1 MRNLVAVP
9 LLILAV
15 VLQSA
20 IIPSFTLLSGYA
32 DVLLVLLA
40 AWALQEGVNTS
51 LQWAMLAALMISLV
65 SHLPWF
71 IYVAGYVGI
80 VLLARVLQKRV
91 WQVPMLAMFTVTFLG
106 TVFMHVLTFV
116 YLRLVGRSI
125 SFSDAMGLVTL
136 PSLLLNLLIAIP
148 VFGMMR
154 DLSRWVFPS
163 TEAA

>member
-20 IIPSFTLLSGYA
+20 IVPSFALLSGYA
-32 DVLLVLLA
+32 DVVLVLLA
-40 AWALQEGVNTS
+40 AWALQEGVDTS
-51 LQWAMLAALMISLV
+51 IQWALLAALMMSLV

-71 IYVAGYVGI
+71 IYVSGYVCV
-80 VLLARVLQKRV
+80 VLLARTLQKRV

-106 TVFMHVLTFV
+106 TVFMHLLTFV
-116 YLRLVGRSI
+116 YLRLFGRGV

-136 PSLLLNLLIAIP
+136 PSLLLNLLVAIP

-154 DLSRWVFPS
+154 DLARWVFPS

>member
-20 IIPSFTLLSGYA
+20 IIPSFALLSGYA
-32 DVLLVLLA
+32 DLLLVVLA
-40 AWALQEGVNTS
+40 AWALQEGVDTGF
-51 LQWAMLAALMISLV
+51 QWALLAALMISLV

-91 WQVPMLAMFTVTFLG
+91 WQVPMLAMLIVTFLG
-106 TVFMHVLTFV
+106 TVFMHLLTFV
-116 YLRLVGRSI
+116 YLQLFGHGV

-136 PSLLLNLLIAIP
+136 PSLLLNLLVAIP
-148 VFGMMR
+148 LFGMMR
-154 DLSRWVFPS
+154 DLARWVFPS
-163 TEAA
+163 AEAA

>member
-20 IIPSFTLLSGYA
+20 IIPSFALLSGYA
-32 DVLLVLLA
+32 DLLLVLLA
-40 AWALQEGVNTS
+40 AWALQEGVDTG
-51 LQWAMLAALMISLV
+51 LQWALLAALMISLV

-91 WQVPMLAMFTVTFLG
+91 WQVPMLAMLTVTFLG
-106 TVFMHVLTFV
+106 TVFMHLLTFV
-116 YLRLVGRSI
+116 YLRLFGHGI

-136 PSLLLNLLIAIP
+136 PSLLLNLLVAIP

-154 DLSRWVFPS
+154 DLARWVFPS
-163 TEAA
+163 AEAA